1 MKNIILV
8 LFTSIFVFGCGST
21 NSSAK
26 SGYVQ
31 LQFDV
36 DTKGSPENIQ
46 VIESQPEGLFDDAAV
61 IALSKWK
68 YNPKITDGKPVK
80 QLGLKVQLDF

>member
-1 MKNIILV
+1 MKNLILV
-8 LFTSIFVFGCGST
+8 LFTCIFTFGCGSS

-31 LQFDV
+31 LKFDV
-36 DTKGSPENIQ
+36 DTTGNTENIQ
-46 VIESQPEGLFDDAAV
+46 VIESQPEGVFDEAAV
-61 IALSKWK
+61 RALSKWK
-68 YNPKITDGKPVK
+68 YNPKITNGKPVK